1 MKNPSVRRLAVSA
14 VIAAVYAA
22 LTMSTGFMSYGS
34 VQFRIAEALG
44 VLPFF
49 FPVTTW
55 GVFVGCLIA
64 NLLSPIGAADLVV
77 GSLTT
82 LAACLCVTA
91 LGRTTVPG
99 ERPGWGRCVL
109 TCLVP
114 VVFNAV
120 TVGALLAWYGLA
132 EAYSAPFWLLFLG
145 NAASVGFGEAVV
157 MFALGLPL
165 MRWLPASRF
174 YKTLAAALDKR
185 GQNG

>member
-1 MKNPSVRRLAVSA
+1 
-14 VIAAVYAA
+14 
-22 LTMSTGFMSYGS
+22 MSYGG

-55 GVFVGCLIA
+55 GLFIGCLIA
-64 NLLSPIGAADLVV
+64 NLLSPIGAADLIV

-82 LAACLCVTA
+82 LAACLCVSA

-99 ERPGWGRCVL
+99 ERPAWGRCVL
-109 TCLVP
+109 ACLVP

-120 TVGALLAWYGLA
+120 TVGALIAWFEA
-132 EAYSAPFWLLFLG
+132 ADAYSAPFWLLFLC

-157 MFALGLPL
+157 MFVLGLPL
-165 MRWLPASRF
+165 MHWLPASRF
-174 YKTLAAALDKR
+174 YKPLAAALDKGR
-185 GQNG
+185 RSV

>member
-1 MKNPSVRRLAVSA
+1 MKNPSVRRLAASA
-14 VIAAVYAA
+14 VLAAVYAA

-49 FPVTTW
+49 FPAASW
-55 GVFVGCLIA
+55 GLFIGCLIA
-64 NLLSPIGAADLVV
+64 NLLSPIGAADLIV

-82 LAACLCVTA
+82 LAACLCTA
-91 LGRTTVPG
+91 VLGRTTVPG
-99 ERPGWGRCVL
+99 EKPGWGRSVL

-120 TVGALLAWYGLA
+120 TVGALIAWYAAA
-132 EAYSAPFWLLFLG
+132 EAGSAPFWLLFLS

-157 MFALGLPL
+157 MFVLGLPL
-165 MRWLPASRF
+165 LRWLPASRLYPLLRDTF
-174 YKTLAAALDKR
+174 
-185 GQNG
+185 G

>member
-109 TCLVP
+109 TCLCRWCSTP
-114 VVFNAV
+114 
-120 TVGALLAWYGLA
+120 WW
-132 EAYSAPFWLLFLG
+132 SARCSRGTGWRRLIPRRSGCCFW
-145 NAASVGFGEAVV
+145 ATPRPSASA
-157 MFALGLPL
+157 
-165 MRWLPASRF
+165 RRS
-174 YKTLAAALDKR
+174 
-185 GQNG
+185 